1 MNAHLRF
8 IKSTFK
14 LVQQTSETKAPHM
27 KCKKVQERIPKVNKA
42 IKKVNMKKVQYRNIT
57 KELVSVLCAPF
68 FKLSNY
74 DYI

>member
-1 MNAHLRF
+1 
-8 IKSTFK
+8 
-14 LVQQTSETKAPHM
+14 M
-27 KCKKVQERIPKVNKA
+27 KYKKVQERIPKVNKA